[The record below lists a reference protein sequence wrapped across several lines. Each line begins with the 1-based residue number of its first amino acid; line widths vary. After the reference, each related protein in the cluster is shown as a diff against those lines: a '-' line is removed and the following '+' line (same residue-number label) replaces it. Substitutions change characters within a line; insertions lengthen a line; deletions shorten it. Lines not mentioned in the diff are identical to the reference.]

1 MLILVRLFELF
12 IEYFAH
18 GLNLGGD
25 KIFQLNLLVKLYIF
39 PYYAVSEQIL
49 SYSPSKT
56 NLRIFYE
63 GELITKFGFR
73 KSIPY

>member
-39 PYYAVSEQIL
+39 PYYAVSE
-49 SYSPSKT
+49 
-56 NLRIFYE
+56 
-63 GELITKFGFR
+63 
-73 KSIPY
+73 